1 MVGHCARDST
11 PGRGRGGVWPVPG
24 GWLRGRLGRRVT
36 VCRVWWSCYWRAS
49 LAGPRR
55 DAQIEQRAVLWER
68 RRYGF
73 KRTRRN
79 LIVIAARST
88 SVQPAIDQ
96 MNGLARKLKVSQV
109 AWASQGDVSSLEA
122 RQASW
127 QTRRLSSRISNGHL
141 TRWETHVTANTS
153 HPAVVRC
160 RQRLRHDVLLQHRG
174 QHRLHIRRRFAAR
187 LCRRLSEGLMLFKA
201 QARSAPA
208 RLLLLVA
215 AVAFVGTTAGCGG
228 VAAAPPSQTPQV
240 VSPTIDR
247 LDPLV
252 EQVAATPV
260 PQLISNSLRR
270 KAEEMVVRVR
280 NVNCEGIA
288 IGSGFALDPH
298 TLLTNRHVLAGA
310 SQLEVSTWDG
320 HDYQVSTAK
329 VGALVDLGVA
339 TVHGASH
346 RVRLLLTPSRSLA
359 RE

>member
-1 MVGHCARDST
+1 
-11 PGRGRGGVWPVPG
+11 
-24 GWLRGRLGRRVT
+24 
-36 VCRVWWSCYWRAS
+36 
-49 LAGPRR
+49 
-55 DAQIEQRAVLWER
+55 
-68 RRYGF
+68 
-73 KRTRRN
+73 
-79 LIVIAARST
+79 
-88 SVQPAIDQ
+88 
-96 MNGLARKLKVSQV
+96 
-109 AWASQGDVSSLEA
+109 
-122 RQASW
+122 
-127 QTRRLSSRISNGHL
+127 
-141 TRWETHVTANTS
+141 
-153 HPAVVRC
+153 
-160 RQRLRHDVLLQHRG
+160 
-174 QHRLHIRRRFAAR
+174 
-187 LCRRLSEGLMLFKA
+187 MLFKA

-208 RLLLLVA
+208 RLLPLLA
-215 AVAFVGTTAGCGG
+215 AVVVVGTTAGCGG

-339 TVHGASH
+339 TVHGALPRAAPAYAEPVAGEGVTVVGFPLGGPMTFSSG
-346 RVRLLLTPSRSLA
+346 RVVDFVDGSSLGVPGEVMRLTANVEPGNSGGPVLDRRGRVIGIVYAIEIATGYGLAIPPDTLRTLTRAGGFQDVPACGS
-359 RE
+359 E